1 MAPGIK
7 QAFIQWIFITTCRLW
22 SSHSVPATK
31 KRSEIPL
38 FPSPSTCRHQDV
50 TGPWKPVTVKPR
62 GCHTNIPDVMTFDV
76 PFWSVPRIAFLGETP
91 LAALSPEHSDTKA
104 LWFLVHVRPFTGE
117 PNHKG
122 LGYPIPGLQSLGRN
136 GTSETD
142 CCPPCF
148 KMSKVTYGGA
158 AGLYRGSSPMNCN
171 IVSHTLWLIF
181 TFPSQLCLW
190 QQCILCVQDS
200 NMQ

>member
-1 MAPGIK
+1 MGCQTPSRTWHLAFK

-22 SSHSVPATK
+22 SSHAVPATK

-50 TGPWKPVTVKPR
+50 TEPWKPVTVKPR
-62 GCHTNIPDVMTFDV
+62 GCHTNILGVMTFDV
-76 PFWSVPRIAFLGETP
+76 PFWSVPRIAFLGEIP

-122 LGYPIPGLQSLGRN
+122 LGATHPWPSGFRQKWNFRDRLL
-136 GTSETD
+136 
-142 CCPPCF
+142 
-148 KMSKVTYGGA
+148 
-158 AGLYRGSSPMNCN
+158 SP
-171 IVSHTLWLIF
+171 LF
-181 TFPSQLCLW
+181 
-190 QQCILCVQDS
+190 
-200 NMQ
+200 